1 MDTYYFLFL
10 LVMKR
15 YYKKGSEKRA
25 EKSKLDYEE
34 LFLTG
39 VSELRFQLLVRDSL
53 LNTMD
58 EAISFTNDPLVK
70 KVLLLA
76 KEREALDRLIHTR
89 TIFEDKPQGFSVY

>member
-1 MDTYYFLFL
+1 
-10 LVMKR
+10 MKR

-53 LNTMD
+53 LNTID
-58 EAISFTNDPLVK
+58 EVVAMTTDPLAK
-70 KVLLLA
+70 QILLLA
-76 KEREALDRLIHTR
+76 KERETLDRLIHAR
-89 TIFEDKPQGFSVY
+89 TIFSKN

>member
-1 MDTYYFLFL
+1 MRHKIRT
-10 LVMKR
+10 
-15 YYKKGSEKRA
+15 EKRA
-25 EKSKLDYEE
+25 EKSSEKKVDKLDYEE

-76 KEREALDRLIHTR
+76 KEREALDRLIHAR
-89 TIFEDKPQGFSVY
+89 TISGNKPQGFSVY

>member
-1 MDTYYFLFL
+1 MRHKIRT
-10 LVMKR
+10 
-15 YYKKGSEKRA
+15 EKRA
-25 EKSKLDYEE
+25 EKSSEKKVDKLDYEE

-53 LNTMD
+53 LNTID

-89 TIFEDKPQGFSVY
+89 TISGNKPQGFSVY